1 MYFRICPCFVLILTF
16 FYAGESF
23 AEWRCRDNTGANTA
37 IQSSLSISSDKLS
50 CEWRGGNLQVDS
62 GVTISSV
69 SNRNAMLVGSL
80 AVASPGILTNLG
92 TITYGPGSA
101 QKSTLLYSNN
111 TSSTFTS
118 SINNAGTIS
127 GSTVFTEGYGAIE
140 IASGMTLS
148 GSSTSFAT
156 YSGTYQPGTISGA
169 IYNQAGAYIGQ
180 DSSGGNVSDYGIS
193 NAGTINGGSAGYNSG
208 AIFNAGTINGGTAA
222 ILNSSGGSINNSTLG
237 NFFSAIAN
245 LDTGVLQGGIF
256 NSGNIGTNAPV
267 GETYAITNYGSI
279 TAPTTSSSNNGWAIY
294 NTGNIGSTLSTGV
307 TQSVQNNL
315 PTGSIAGIYND
326 VGAYMGKIA
335 NGGGVI
341 SGSITNKGRIN
352 GISNTFASDYGRID
366 SIINQS
372 GASITGQTGASSYD
386 YAINIDQAKVTTGIT
401 NESTAS
407 IVGGISVTGYGSNV
421 ASINNAGTIC
431 AVTGANTCT
440 GSTSGIALNVGPT
453 VSGSTPIIST
463 VTNTGSIIGG
473 SGSYGIANAGTISTL
488 NNTQGAGNANNALTY
503 SGNLPTNYNIIINSG
518 SIFGQL
524 AVSSASGSM
533 VFNIYGNT
541 GTTLISGVAA
551 STVAA
556 GTYADVLQGFTT
568 LSGVTGTTGSYSGID
583 YRLVAD
589 NSHAGMWN
597 LVFGPSST
605 DISTAGIVYISS
617 NLGSSVNPV
626 FDGGSLQVAAPGT
639 ITNSFTVNTNGG
651 VIDQNGV
658 ASTLSG
664 NITDSGA
671 GVHGKITI
679 VNNGSGGSV
688 TLSGTNTHSGGTEVD
703 AGANL
708 KIASS
713 SALGLGTLA
722 LVGNVARTI
731 TATFSTTAD
740 MTISNPITVAYDP
753 TFNVAP
759 STTTTISSV
768 ISDGGGV
775 AGDVVVEGGG
785 TLALTNVNTYTGA
798 TSVTSV
804 STLALSGS
812 GSIAASSGVA
822 NNGTFDIS
830 TTTSGT
836 SIKTL
841 SGSGSLVTASGKSL
855 TLTNAAD
862 TFSGVI
868 SGAGKLVIASGT
880 ERLSGTNV
888 HTGGVEVDAG
898 ATLTISSASNLGS
911 GTLDLV
917 GTSSTTATL
926 NVLAS
931 TTINNQIKVTADP
944 TFNIASG
951 TTTTVSSAIIDG
963 LSAGDVVVTGG
974 GTLALTAANTY
985 SGTTTVNATSTL
997 ALSGSGSIAHSSGVT
1012 NNGTLNLTGA
1022 TGNVTLGSSG
1032 HPSSYTQGAS
1042 GLLKLNFSPTS
1053 NQQLIINGTASLA
1066 GTLSLS
1072 ASAGSYSAGRYTLL
1086 SASNGVS
1093 GTFGT
1098 FDDTSLSAYSS
1109 NYALSYDV
1117 NNVFLSLFSS
1127 TADTQSSLVRS
1138 ASALRGAYDL
1148 ANISMNNNLNLDS
1161 NLYDANGMSISVIGA
1176 HTNVAGGAGTDM
1188 SDGILVISKKLN
1200 DNFRIGAYLD
1210 QSINIGDA
1218 TGVHLTKSGPAFGG
1232 FAVLNQNEDGLGAQV
1247 RVSGARSSKNLQV
1260 TRQVVGSSEA
1270 GTGKTNFDGYGASI
1284 VGSYGI
1290 ALDNEAV
1297 YSPYVGMRY
1306 TVVTADGYTE
1316 DSSVLTPL
1324 TYSALTQKNTTALVG
1339 VKANKALNEKV
1350 MMYGSVGLEHDVNNN
1365 AGTYTATSANI
1376 AGLTPIAFNPT
1387 INKTRAVVS
1396 AGAYYNIDHRQRVSA
1411 DLIWSEQAFNSNN
1424 SSTAMVKYTIGY

>member
-1 MYFRICPCFVLILTF
+1 MTKPPIRSLLLSVALLFPTVVFADSCLTLITTISGTTGDECSLSTGDSVTINSGGGIINSAYTGNGNAVLVWSTTGTNISN
-16 FYAGESF
+16 AGLLQSNLSNAIYNLFGEIVQIT
-23 AEWRCRDNTGANTA
+23 NTGSGAGTGIISTGDYSSAILNLGSIGLITNSGLIEGSGDFTVGTYNSSGLYNDFGGTISTITNTGTIQGLHGNGITNESGTIGTLTNTYVGSGTGIIRGGGYNSSNQADRGILNLDTITTLTNGVNATIDVTTYGDVAVLNGGSIGTLNNSGSIAAAVANGMAIFNSGGTIGTISNTA
-37 IQSSLSISSDKLS
+37 TGSISATVVGIK
-50 CEWRGGNLQVDS
+50 QDS
-62 GVTISSV
+62 GS
-69 SNRNAMLVGSL
+69 
-80 AVASPGILTNLG
+80 
-92 TITYGPGSA
+92 TIT
-101 QKSTLLYSNN
+101 TLA
-111 TSSTFTS
+111 
-118 SINNAGTIS
+118 NAGTIS
-127 GSTVFTEGYGAIE
+127 GG
-140 IASGMTLS
+140 
-148 GSSTSFAT
+148 
-156 YSGTYQPGTISGA
+156 
-169 IYNQAGAYIGQ
+169 
-180 DSSGGNVSDYGIS
+180 
-193 NAGTINGGSAGYNSG
+193 
-208 AIFNAGTINGGTAA
+208 
-222 ILNSSGGSINNSTLG
+222 
-237 NFFSAIAN
+237 
-245 LDTGVLQGGIF
+245 
-256 NSGNIGTNAPV
+256 
-267 GETYAITNYGSI
+267 
-279 TAPTTSSSNNGWAIY
+279 
-294 NTGNIGSTLSTGV
+294 
-307 TQSVQNNL
+307 
-315 PTGSIAGIYND
+315 
-326 VGAYMGKIA
+326 
-335 NGGGVI
+335 
-341 SGSITNKGRIN
+341 
-352 GISNTFASDYGRID
+352 
-366 SIINQS
+366 S
-372 GASITGQTGASSYD
+372 GASQYG
-386 YAINIDQAKVTTGIT
+386 ID
-401 NESTAS
+401 NS
-407 IVGGISVTGYGSNV
+407 
-421 ASINNAGTIC
+421 GTIM
-431 AVTGANTCT
+431 T
-440 GSTSGIALNVGPT
+440 L
-453 VSGSTPIIST
+453 
-463 VTNTGSIIGG
+463 TNTGAIT
-473 SGSYGIANAGTISTL
+473 GSYGIRNNSVLTTL
-488 NNTQGAGNANNALTY
+488 NNRQSNLTY
-503 SGNLPTNYNIIINSG
+503 TGILPVNYNIIINSG

-541 GTTLISGVAA
+541 GTTFISGVAA
-551 STVAA
+551 STVAV

-589 NSHAGMWN
+589 TFNAGMWN

-605 DISTAGIVYISS
+605 DISTAGNVYISS

-626 FDGGSLQVAAPGT
+626 FDGGSLQIAAPGT

-713 SALGLGTLA
+713 SALGSGTLA

-731 TATFSTTAD
+731 TATVSTTAD

-768 ISDGGGV
+768 IADGGA

-798 TSVTSV
+798 TSITSG
-804 STLALSGS
+804 SNIALSGS
-812 GSIAASSGVA
+812 GSIATSSGVA
-822 NNGTFDIS
+822 DNGTFNITA
-830 TTTSGT
+830 TTGGASV
-836 SIKTL
+836 KTL
-841 SGSGSLVTASGKSL
+841 SGSGSLVTASGKNL

-880 ERLSGTNV
+880 ETLSGTNT

-898 ATLTISSASNLGS
+898 ATLTISSASNLGT

-917 GTSSTTATL
+917 GTASTTATL

-931 TTINNQIKVTADP
+931 TTISNQIKVTADP

-951 TTTTVSSAIIDG
+951 TTTTVSSAIVDG

-985 SGTTTVNATSTL
+985 TGTTTVNAASTL
-997 ALSGSGSIAHSSGVT
+997 VLSGSGSIANSSSVT
-1012 NNGTLNLTGA
+1012 NNGTFNLTSA

-1032 HPSSYTQGAS
+1032 NHSSYTQGAS
-1042 GLLKLNFSPTS
+1042 GLLKLNLSPTS

-1066 GTLSLS
+1066 GTLSLT

-1086 SASNGVS
+1086 SATNGVT
-1093 GTFGT
+1093 GTFTT
-1098 FDDTSLSAYSS
+1098 FDDASLSAYSS

-1127 TADTQSSLVRS
+1127 TADIQSSLVRS

-1247 RVSGARSSKNLQV
+1247 RLSGARSSKNLQV

-1270 GTGKTNFDGYGASI
+1270 GKGKTNFDSYGASI

-1290 ALDNEAV
+1290 ALDNDTV
-1297 YSPYVGMRY
+1297 FSPYVGMRY
-1306 TVVTADGYTE
+1306 TVVTADAYTE
-1316 DSSVLTPL
+1316 DSSVFTPL

-1350 MMYGSVGLEHDVNNN
+1350 MVYGSVGLERDVNNN
-1365 AGTYTATSANI
+1365 GGTYTATSSNI
-1376 AGLTPIAFNPT
+1376 AGLTAIAFNPT

-1424 SSTAMVKYTIGY
+1424 SSTAMVKYTMGF